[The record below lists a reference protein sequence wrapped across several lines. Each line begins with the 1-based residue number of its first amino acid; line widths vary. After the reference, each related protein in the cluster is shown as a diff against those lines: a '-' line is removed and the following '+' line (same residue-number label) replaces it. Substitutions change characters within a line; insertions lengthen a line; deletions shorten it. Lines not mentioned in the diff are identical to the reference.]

1 MDTKSFV
8 FGAACGAILAAAAGW
23 LLSGNDENE
32 VTANRGQEEVD
43 STIIQNAEPPGSTIP
58 INQDTSKAAIQNTA
72 EPPIADSIKTD
83 SVSRWPANLR
93 EAFEAEPK
101 DGSWAYYMEQA
112 MLQYLSSH
120 SSMAQF
126 DISIIECRTTKCQIE
141 VIGYDESTVPVWQ
154 QVMYDIRQQPWSE
167 FDMYATSSGMI
178 DGRLIIVGTLHR
190 VQESN

>member
-1 MDTKSFV
+1 MNTKSFV
-8 FGAACGAILAAAAGW
+8 FGAACGAIVATAAGW

-32 VTANRGQEEVD
+32 VTANRGQEVH
-43 STIIQNAEPPGSTIP
+43 STIIQNAEPPGTTIP
-58 INQDTSKAAIQNTA
+58 INQDASKAVIQNTA

-120 SSMAQF
+120 ASIGQF

-178 DGRLIIVGTLHR
+178 DGRLMIVGTLHR